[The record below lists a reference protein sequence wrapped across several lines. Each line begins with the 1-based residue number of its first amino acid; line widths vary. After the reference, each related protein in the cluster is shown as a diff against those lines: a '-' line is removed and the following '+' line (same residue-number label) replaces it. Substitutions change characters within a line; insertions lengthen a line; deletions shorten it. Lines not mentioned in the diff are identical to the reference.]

1 MNDIILKT
9 ITKLLF
15 PFILLF
21 GFFIIM
27 HGHITP
33 GGGFSGGAIVSAGFV
48 LYTLTY
54 GLHAAEAKLPH
65 HILKLVETAGVL
77 WYILVGLVGA
87 VTIGSFLSNASSGFP
102 LGEAFSLLSSGM
114 IALLTIGIGI
124 KVASTMITLFR
135 TLIEDHHD

>member
-9 ITKLLF
+9 MTRIIF

-21 GFFIIM
+21 GFFIMM

-33 GGGFSGGAIVSAGFV
+33 GGGFSGGAIVGAGFV
-48 LYTLTY
+48 LYTLTH
-54 GLHAAEAKLPH
+54 GVKAAEAKLPH
-65 HILKLVETAGVL
+65 NILQIVETLGVM
-77 WYILVGLVGA
+77 WYVLMGLVGV
-87 VTIGSFLSNASSGFP
+87 VTMGSFLANGIAGFP
-102 LGEAFSLLSSGM
+102 LGDAFSLLSSGM

-135 TLIEDHHD
+135 TLIEEPHD

>member
-21 GFFIIM
+21 GFFIMM

-48 LYTLTY
+48 LYTLTF
-54 GLHAAEAKLPH
+54 GLDAAEKKLPH
-65 HILKLVETAGVL
+65 HVLKLVETAGVL
-77 WYILVGLVGA
+77 WYVLVGLVGLFT
-87 VTIGSFLSNASSGFP
+87 VGSFLANASAGFP
-102 LGEAFSLLSSGM
+102 LGEAYSLLSSGM

-135 TLIEDHHD
+135 TLIEVPHD

>member
-9 ITKLLF
+9 MTRILF

-21 GFFIIM
+21 GFFIMM

-33 GGGFSGGAIVSAGFV
+33 GGGFSGGAIISAGFV
-48 LYTLTY
+48 LYTLTH
-54 GLHAAEAKLPH
+54 GIKAAEAKLPH
-65 HILKLVETAGVL
+65 NILKLVETAGVL
-77 WYILVGLVGA
+77 WYVLIGLVGV
-87 VTIGSFLSNASSGFP
+87 VTVGSFLSNRAAGFP
-102 LGEAFSLLSSGM
+102 LGDAFSLLSSGM

-135 TLIEDHHD
+135 TLIEEPHD

>member
-9 ITKLLF
+9 ITRLLF
-15 PFILLF
+15 PYILLF
-21 GFFIIM
+21 GFFIMM

-33 GGGFSGGAIVSAGFV
+33 GGGFSGGAIISAGFV
-48 LYTLTY
+48 LYTLTF
-54 GLHAAEAKLPH
+54 GLDSAEKKLPH

-77 WYILVGLVGA
+77 WYIIIGLVGF
-87 VTIGSFLSNASSGFP
+87 VLVGSFLTNAQAGFP
-102 LGEAFSLLSSGM
+102 LGDAFSLISSGM

-135 TLIEDHHD
+135 TLIEVPHD

>member
-9 ITKLLF
+9 ITRLLF
-15 PFILLF
+15 PYILLF
-21 GFFIIM
+21 GFFIMM

-33 GGGFSGGAIVSAGFV
+33 GGGFSGGAIISAGFV
-48 LYTLTY
+48 LYTLTF

-65 HILKLVETAGVL
+65 HVLSKVETAGVL
-77 WYILVGLVGA
+77 WYILLGLVG
-87 VTIGSFLSNASSGFP
+87 TITVGSFLTNGQAGFP
-102 LGEAFSLLSSGM
+102 LGNAFSILSSGM

>member
-87 VTIGSFLSNASSGFP
+87 VTIGSFLSNASAGFP